1 MKKSTAL
8 LLLVCTF
15 FLFTQTYSDDTEVVK
30 SILRT
35 NNDLNWKIDNIA
47 KTVNGRIVSLNLNNQ
62 DIGNEGITTLGP
74 EIGQLT
80 ELTKLTINDNDL
92 TALPAAI
99 FNLTKLRELEIKNN
113 SLLTLPLGI
122 NNLTSLRVLD
132 LRNNQLSELPEEI
145 GKLPSLVKLHLWG
158 NNLMSIP
165 PEIGNLSSLQE
176 LYLKGNRLTS
186 LPNEITKLKIK
197 YIDVLDNK
205 LCNLSGA
212 VDRWLRRFDDKYEVL
227 QKCQGEKR
235 FH

>member
-1 MKKSTAL
+1 MKKNTAFL
-8 LLLVCTF
+8 LFVCLF
-15 FLFTQTYSDDTEVVK
+15 FMFSQSYSDDTEVVK

-35 NNDLNWKIDNIA
+35 NNDLNWKVDDIA
-47 KTVNGRIVSLNLNNQ
+47 TVVNGRIVTLNLNNP
-62 DIGNEGITTLGP
+62 DIGREGITSLGP

-92 TALPAAI
+92 TALPAAV
-99 FNLTKLRELEIKNN
+99 FSLTKLRELEIRNN

-122 NNLTSLRVLD
+122 NNLKNLRILD

-145 GKLPSLVKLHLWG
+145 GDLSSLVKLHLWG

-176 LYLKGNRLTS
+176 LYLKGNRLTT
-186 LPNEITKLKIK
+186 LPDEITKLKIK
-197 YIDVLDNK
+197 YIDILDNRI
-205 LCNLSGA
+205 CNPSA
-212 VDRWLRRFDDKYEVL
+212 IIDKWLRKFDDKYEVL